1 MKKLLGLSAI
11 IAFLLLGTTTTTQAQ
26 QNIAHIN
33 TDTIVLRMTDYSKAV
48 ANVQAYGVQLQKLLK
63 AKEDQLKAY
72 AQQAQTRVEMGEMTP
87 KMQQEAEQKIQQM
100 RTELQAEALKADK
113 SLADREQ
120 KMMTPVYSK
129 FRAAMK
135 AVAKT
140 KGYSYIMDQKAF
152 LYLDG
157 GEDAT
162 QAVADFLKVDLAKP
176 AAAIQQQQPANGGG
190 GGGRR

>member
-1 MKKLLGLSAI
+1 MKKLLELSAI
-11 IAFLLLGTTTTTQAQ
+11 IAFLLLGTTTTQAQ
-26 QNIAHIN
+26 QKIAHIN
-33 TDTIVLRMTDYSKAV
+33 TDTIVLRMDDYSQAV

-87 KMQQEAEQKIQQM
+87 KMQQEAEQKINGM

-120 KMMTPVYSK
+120 KQLTPVYSK

-135 AVAKT
+135 AVAKA

-152 LYLDG
+152 LFLDG

-176 AAAIQQQQPANGGG
+176 ASTLQQQPAAD
-190 GGGRR
+190 GRR